1 VNASTSWAVFGT
13 TEARR
18 RLSPATLVTRHALTV
33 LAGLSAALPVIV
45 AEARALANGWLP
57 VADQGTIAT
66 RAYDVFTSHTP
77 LVGQYSMASG
87 VVGHLTF
94 APGPMLYWLLA
105 LPARFGGPAAL
116 TLTMSALNTAAILG
130 GVALARRRGG
140 KALMF
145 AAAIAIA
152 LMSHSLGTE
161 ALHGIWNP
169 AAALFPLMLL
179 SFTCWSLACGERW
192 LLPLAVLVGSF
203 VVQCHLAYVAPA
215 LGLLGVGVV
224 GLLLSRALGDG
235 EGAAHTGRGEHRHSA
250 LWRPVLAALLVG
262 LICWSAPIVE
272 EITHSPG
279 NLSVLASAPG
289 ARGKT
294 EGATVGWRVLVRAVG
309 VPPRWLKAPENE
321 LYDRSGRQVG
331 VVSGGD
337 YGDTR
342 LSDVWAIPSAL
353 GTVSALLILCALT
366 VMTLAAIRAR
376 RGDLIAG
383 GVIGAVLC
391 GSLAGVASATPMRGV
406 HSLGYTLW
414 WGSLV
419 GMWVWLLLLW
429 SSAVLARGWATGR
442 RRRRSSWHSASLTRV
457 AGSWWPLGAMG
468 ALTACALA
476 VAAAEHT
483 DAHQPE
489 FQPLRTIATRL
500 DRAVRRGRTVLL
512 TQRGLAAVPLEP
524 LVKYSLLRRG
534 VHVVGYEGRRRLGPS
549 YELGRHLY
557 DLQVE
562 VEEAQH
568 PATTQATVLAR
579 VTLKAAPWLPGAGAS
594 RVITV
599 SARPGRR

>member
-1 VNASTSWAVFGT
+1 VSASTSCAVFRA

-18 RLSPATLVTRHALTV
+18 RLSPATLVARHALTV
-33 LAGLSAALPVIV
+33 LAGLGAALPVIV
-45 AEARALANGWLP
+45 AGVRALANGWLP

-77 LVGQYSMASG
+77 LVGQFSMASG
-87 VVGHLTF
+87 VVGHVTYS
-94 APGPMLYWLLA
+94 PGPMLYWLLA

-116 TLTMSALNTAAILG
+116 TLTMTAFNAAAILG
-130 GVALARRRGG
+130 SVALARRRGG
-140 KALMF
+140 RALMF
-145 AAAIAIA
+145 AAATAIA

-169 AAALFPLMLL
+169 AAGVFPLLL
-179 SFTCWSLACGERW
+179 LIFMCWSLACGERW

-215 LGLLGVGVV
+215 LGLLGVGVI
-224 GLLLSRALGDG
+224 GLLVSRAHRDGDG
-235 EGAAHTGRGEHRHSA
+235 ATRTGGGEHRRGS
-250 LWRPVLAALLVG
+250 LWRPALAGLLVA
-262 LICWSAPIVE
+262 LICWSAPLVE

-279 NLSVLASAPG
+279 NLSVLASAAR

-294 EGATVGWRVLVRAVG
+294 EGASVGWRVLAHAVG
-309 VPPRWLKAPENE
+309 VSPRWLRAPERE
-321 LYDRSGRQVG
+321 VYDHHGHQVG

-342 LSDVWAIPSAL
+342 LSDVWAAPSVLGNISSLLVLFAL
-353 GTVSALLILCALT
+353 A

-376 RGDLIAG
+376 RGDLVAG
-383 GVIGAVLC
+383 GVIAALLC
-391 GSLAGVASATPMRGV
+391 GSLAGLASATPVGAV

-429 SSAVLARGWATGR
+429 SSVVLVRDWVTGR
-442 RRRRSSWHSASLTRV
+442 ERRWPSGHSASLTRV
-457 AGSWWPLGAMG
+457 DRWRPLGAMG
-468 ALTACALA
+468 ALAACALA
-476 VAAAEHT
+476 VAAAERT

-489 FQPLRTIATRL
+489 FRPLRTITDRL

-512 TQRGLAAVPLEP
+512 TQRGFAALPLEP
-524 LVKYSLLRRG
+524 LVKYSLWRRG
-534 VHVVGYEGRRRLGPS
+534 VHVVGYEGRMRLGRL
-549 YELGRHLY
+549 YALVRHLY

-562 VEEAQH
+562 VAEARH
-568 PATTQATVLAR
+568 PAIGRATVLAR
-579 VTLKAAPWLPGAGAS
+579 VSLEAAPWLPGADAS
-594 RVITV
+594 REITV
-599 SARPGRR
+599 SAVSPGR